1 MSVHPHRRA
10 IAQNNL
16 DQAGGSRC
24 RAAGQ
29 ATGRYRGCRPSVSEG
44 CRLRRQLYL
53 GKATNRSRLCRHQ
66 CSSPVVELTGADAV
80 PARHVR
86 WRGLRRHTLGR
97 DHLLLFNCPAP
108 PPFPARDQIHPR
120 HRCALMTAR
129 MSARCRRNHLG
140 RDRVRLHQPNAAYLL
155 PSPLCG
161 NPTTLT
167 QEHHHG
173 AQITLDE
180 GPPHVSQA
188 LDRTQPG
195 LPLKAAGTMTH
206 DYKRHGMTT
215 LFAALDVATG
225 KVIGQ
230 CMSRASLPG
239 VAKVPAPH

>member
-1 MSVHPHRRA
+1 LSVHPYRRA

-129 MSARCRRNHLG
+129 MSARCRRNQLG

-167 QEHHHG
+167 MRRGFVGNQEPG
-173 AQITLDE
+173 ATGSGQTFL
-180 GPPHVSQA
+180 
-188 LDRTQPG
+188 TC
-195 LPLKAAGTMTH
+195 AGTAGNLRTGCGRRCCPGRSVMRREGSIDCDASPH
-206 DYKRHGMTT
+206 CRHLTPNWLT
-215 LFAALDVATG
+215 QTF
-225 KVIGQ
+225 
-230 CMSRASLPG
+230 RARSSMR
-239 VAKVPAPH
+239 

>member
-66 CSSPVVELTGADAV
+66 CSSPVVELTRADAV

-167 QEHHHG
+167 RG
-173 AQITLDE
+173 ASRCHQQSSRSSAASLLS
-180 GPPHVSQA
+180 G
-188 LDRTQPG
+188 DR
-195 LPLKAAGTMTH
+195 
-206 DYKRHGMTT
+206 
-215 LFAALDVATG
+215 AALHPG
-225 KVIGQ
+225 KTAGGADQIRQGI
-230 CMSRASLPG
+230 RR
-239 VAKVPAPH
+239 